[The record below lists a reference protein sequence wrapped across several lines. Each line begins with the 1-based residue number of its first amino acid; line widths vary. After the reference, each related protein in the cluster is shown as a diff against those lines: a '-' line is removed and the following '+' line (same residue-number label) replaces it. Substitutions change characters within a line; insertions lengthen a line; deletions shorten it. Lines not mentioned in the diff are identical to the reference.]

1 MLDDGLMTDAYSTA
15 IGLVTGA
22 LLGDEEGRRA
32 ALALMG
38 HLDGARTA
46 EDVAAAVS
54 YIGAVVGG
62 VVAMTI
68 ALAAHLEVVDPEF
81 TTHEWLQ
88 QMALA
93 AKQEQPPPA

>member
-1 MLDDGLMTDAYSTA
+1 MSDAYATS

-32 ALALMG
+32 ARALME

-46 EDVAAAVS
+46 EDVAAAMA
-54 YIGAVVGG
+54 YLGEVVGG

-68 ALAAHLEVVDPEF
+68 ALARHLQTVDPDF
-81 TTHEWLQ
+81 TTEQWLQ
-88 QMALA
+88 QMALDA
-93 AKQEQPPPA
+93 QQE